1 MFSVKLIAFAF
12 ILVIL
17 LFGVVYIIYSNM
29 IGVNKTG
36 IEGFAGVEGFA
47 GFEGY
52 NGIYDGALTAQTIS
66 NTTNDQLNNILGQIL
81 NQLNEK
87 TEKRYFLRKIDRV
100 NVLPIKKGD
109 VGCEKSFQQT
119 GEFVLGAKYTV
130 DFFAHELINQ
140 ETRRFITIFNVN
152 LDSTVNV
159 EHLSYSNAYFDEN
172 ASNSSGQTYKPMSG
186 PGSLIIGDDS
196 LLSPIKY
203 HVQGL
208 KDSTGLDSHPFK
220 ADGDIPTGHAGTW
233 EMTQVFLPI
242 SFKISAD
249 KYHADRLWPNRR
261 QSKWWDTNGIFFT
274 ENNDTVK
281 GRVGLEH
288 GNTYG
293 INNSLLPPSFVG
305 TSQVRPPG
313 VYDNPTVVRMNSNV
327 YDNTN
332 HWLFDVAKGNL
343 AMGQAI

>member
-1 MFSVKLIAFAF
+1 MFSIKLIAFAF
-12 ILVIL
+12 IITILV
-17 LFGVVYIIYSNM
+17 FGGIYIIYKRTLGSQ
-29 IGVNKTG
+29 T
-36 IEGFAGVEGFA
+36 E

-52 NGIYDGALTAQTIS
+52 DGIYDGALTVQTMS
-66 NTTNDQLNNILGQIL
+66 NSTKDQINSILGQIL

-87 TEKRYFLRKIDRV
+87 TGKRYFLRKIDRM
-100 NVLPIKKGD
+100 NTMPIKKGD
-109 VGCEKSFQQT
+109 VGCEKSFRQT

-130 DFFAHELINQ
+130 DFFAHELVNQ

-152 LDSTVNV
+152 PDSTVSV
-159 EHLSYSNAYFDEN
+159 EHLSYSNAYLDEN
-172 ASNSSGQTYKPMSG
+172 AANPSGQTYKPMSG
-186 PGSLIIGDDS
+186 PGSLIISDDS
-196 LLSPIKY
+196 LLYPNKY

-220 ADGDIPTGHAGTW
+220 AEGDIPAGHAGTW

-261 QSKWWDTNGIFFT
+261 QSKWWDSNGVFIT
-274 ENNDTVK
+274 EDTDVGK

-293 INNSLLPPSFVG
+293 INNATLNPSFAG
-305 TSQVRPPG
+305 TSQLRPPG
-313 VYDNPTVVRMNSNV
+313 VYDNPTVVRMNSNA
-327 YDNTN
+327 YDNQN
-332 HWLFDVAKGNL
+332 HWLFDVARGNL
-343 AMGQAI
+343 AMGQTI